1 MARITV
7 IAMVVVVLRN
17 ITHQILNN
25 GAGSCQAGLPLGP
38 LAQHRTTFPH
48 AMRLEQR
55 ETGGGGGGGGHVPSQ
70 SRAFRFVVRPMRR
83 HLLRKCSVRASCP
96 S

>member
-1 MARITV
+1 MVMA
-7 IAMVVVVLRN
+7 IAMMVVVVVVVLHN

-38 LAQHRTTFPH
+38 LAQHKTTFPH

-55 ETGGGGGGGGHVPSQ
+55 ESGGEI
-70 SRAFRFVVRPMRR
+70 RAESVASISVCGQAHEA
-83 HLLRKCSVRASCP
+83 HLLRKCSIRASCP